1 MQHLFGEEEFDDSD
15 QLLAP
20 LAPLPPF
27 YPDRSEEGIP
37 SDFVNFPTRDIRTRA
52 PTPPPFHQVIII
64 LITIEF

>member
-1 MQHLFGEEEFDDSD
+1 MQHLFGDEEYDDGD

-20 LAPLPPF
+20 LPPLAP
-27 YPDRSEEGIP
+27 YHSEEDIP